1 MRVVIP
7 PGAVEQPTRVNCRCQ
22 QDYHPAKRKLAMCQV
37 PTSHQ
42 DGLPPALH
50 GEGGPRQQSGRDLAT
65 WRTLSSSCSHR
76 DPPLCLNCQ
85 RRKRDSERFAHNLA
99 RWSTLFQVIL
109 RSDDGETWTEHVSD
123 YVNSGEI
130 YQVAMDTV

>member
-1 MRVVIP
+1 
-7 PGAVEQPTRVNCRCQ
+7 
-22 QDYHPAKRKLAMCQV
+22 MCQV

-50 GEGGPRQQSGRDLAT
+50 GEGGPRQQGGRDLAT
-65 WRTLSSSCSHR
+65 GGTLSGSRSHR
-76 DPPLCLNCQ
+76 DPPLCLDCQ
-85 RRKRDSERFAHNLA
+85 RRERDGERLDHNLA
-99 RWSTLFQVIL
+99 GWSKWSTLFQVIL

-130 YQVAMDTV
+130 YQVAMAIGHCVTRPF